1 MYQILIRVR
10 AQLCQV
16 ADERRHPQEELPIAG
31 MRRQEQYCLSGN
43 QHDAQVIARC
53 QEPDQATD
61 TARFPRDI
69 HLVVR
74 LGSEL
79 PQLISRPPSIPN
91 TDAANDHQG
100 SHLQRNRLRAQR
112 RGAHALLLRRVRRRG
127 DHDGALEQ
135 PTRTRDSARLCART
149 RLAPAP
155 SVPAGANVNEN
166 QQLRALAV
174 QSRWHSHGD
183 HHNRNNKQPVWTGRG
198 RPRPVPRYARPRGAQ
213 PAPQSTDEVGGACCF
228 GWQRP
233 GSHSVTAIGSASCRR
248 STG

>member
-91 TDAANDHQG
+91 TDAANDH
-100 SHLQRNRLRAQR
+100 RNLTFSAIAS
-112 RGAHALLLRRVRRRG
+112 GHSAVA
-127 DHDGALEQ
+127 
-135 PTRTRDSARLCART
+135 PTPCCCDEYDVVATM
-149 RLAPAP
+149 
-155 SVPAGANVNEN
+155 
-166 QQLRALAV
+166 
-174 QSRWHSHGD
+174 
-183 HHNRNNKQPVWTGRG
+183 TG
-198 RPRPVPRYARPRGAQ
+198 
-213 PAPQSTDEVGGACCF
+213 
-228 GWQRP
+228 
-233 GSHSVTAIGSASCRR
+233 H
-248 STG
+248 